1 MGLALVLLAGFW
13 IGRFV
18 GLLPAG
24 GLDLVDLVVAAL
36 SAALLTVWYRRR
48 ARRYLE
54 SRGARTRA
62 RTRGATS
69 VDEASS
75 DHAAGDG
82 AAGTT

>member
-1 MGLALVLLAGFW
+1 MGFALVLLAGFW

-18 GLLPAG
+18 GFLPSG
-24 GLDLVDLVVAAL
+24 GLDVVDLVVAAL

-62 RTRGATS
+62 PKT

-75 DHAAGDG
+75 DHAASDG